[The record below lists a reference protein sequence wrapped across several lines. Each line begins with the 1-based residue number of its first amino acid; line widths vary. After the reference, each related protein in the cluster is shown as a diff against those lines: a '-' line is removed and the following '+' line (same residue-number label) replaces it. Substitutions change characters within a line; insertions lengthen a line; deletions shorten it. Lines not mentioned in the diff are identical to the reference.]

1 MISGLIPH
9 RYAMALYKYAQE
21 SDSQEPIYEA
31 MKTVLGAYSENKDLQ
46 KTLSNPYV
54 KTDCARLSPT
64 ARSTGS
70 YNWCWTIS
78 GKNSSS

>member
-46 KTLSNPYV
+46 KNAVQSV
-54 KTDCARLSPT
+54 CKDGGQAQ
-64 ARSTGS
+64 GS
-70 YNWCWTIS
+70 GRTVP
-78 GKNSSS
+78 G